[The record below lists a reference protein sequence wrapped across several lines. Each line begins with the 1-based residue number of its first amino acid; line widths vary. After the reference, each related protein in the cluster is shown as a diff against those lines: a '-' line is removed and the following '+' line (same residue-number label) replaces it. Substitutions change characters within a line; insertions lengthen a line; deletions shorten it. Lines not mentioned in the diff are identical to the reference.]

1 MATEEIEVLEL
12 GEDLLDANNVS
23 DRTVILAEIAGEP
36 VFQKRTITYNDKQ
49 TGEERSFPKV
59 ELKWSYRQIHPEV
72 SSPDRDIYIN
82 ISRAQAEALEAGK
95 SPSMHAKTDLGR
107 ITRQCSDAG
116 LPNPGSSDLVGKVLV
131 LASYTEEFRGRTERK
146 YDVLAT
152 VGSAED
158 FDLERGIAIVQ
169 DEALASKQQVSA
181 SY

>member
-23 DRTVILAEIAGEP
+23 DRTVMLAEIAGEP
-36 VFQKRTITYNDKQ
+36 VFQKRTITYNDKE

-59 ELKWSYRQIHPEV
+59 ELKWTIKQIHPET
-72 SSPDRDIYIN
+72 SAGPRDLYIN
-82 ISRAQAEALEAGK
+82 ISRAQAEALESGK

-107 ITRQCSDAG
+107 LTRQCSDAG
-116 LPNPGSSDLVGKVLV
+116 LPNPGSSDLVGKVV
-131 LASYTEEFRGRTERK
+131 VVASFTEEFRGRTERK
-146 YDVLAT
+146 YDILAT
-152 VGSAED
+152 VGDVED

-181 SY
+181 AY